1 MPARQL
7 LFRIFVLFT
16 VFLACTSSPAPV
28 LAVKLKP
35 ADVSRGEIELFLNE
49 LFEERSRHLVHP
61 NRPQEKYYDISS
73 KAGRHALAMQHNRAA
88 YLQAWAAKRQMRITD
103 CKSSLRIRGF
113 KVQGDQIQLTFGHS
127 QKITY
132 AYPDQPS
139 QEQWF
144 GLGTWHV
151 MTLKKQKHGWN
162 VSKEWFL
169 DPLEENPNKI
179 PDGSPP
185 LPSSPRPAAA
195 GQRYDRQRAVAY
207 ANKYAGLAWGAG
219 NEGKYNGKYKN
230 YNHLG
235 GDCTN
240 FASQVLGDPQEG
252 GGLSMRGPWRYHYRS
267 GGTRTWVQTDA
278 FKHFLLHSGY
288 AQRIASGHYEDLIQS
303 TDKHPQSPFQELA
316 SGDLIAH
323 VMHNDVD
330 HFSIVTGFDM
340 RGYPLVN
347 SHTADRYKAPFDL
360 GWDNKTQYMLI
371 HIKD

>member
-1 MPARQL
+1 MLARQYPFKIVL
-7 LFRIFVLFT
+7 LFVIFLT
-16 VFLACTSSPAPV
+16 CMVFPV
-28 LAVKLKP
+28 SAVTNESAEVPRK
-35 ADVSRGEIELFLNE
+35 EIELFLNE
-49 LFEERSRHLVHP
+49 LFRERSHHLVHP
-61 NRPQEKYYDISS
+61 SRSQEKYYNTGS
-73 KAGRHALAMQHNRAA
+73 KGGRHALAIQNNRAT
-88 YLQAWAAKRQMRITD
+88 YLQAWAAKRQMIISGSE
-103 CKSSLRIRGF
+103 SSLRIRNIRIIGEHV
-113 KVQGDQIQLTFGHS
+113 KITFGHS

-132 AYPDQPS
+132 TYQDNPS
-139 QEQWF
+139 LKEWF

-151 MTLKKQKHGWN
+151 MTLTKGERGWI

-169 DPLEENPNKI
+169 DPLEENPKKI
-179 PDGSPP
+179 PLGSPP
-185 LPSSPRPAAA
+185 IPSSPRNNNA
-195 GQRYDRQRAVAY
+195 GQHYDRERAVAY

-252 GGLSMRGPWRYHYRS
+252 GGLAMRGPWRYHFGS

-278 FKHFLLHSGY
+278 FKHFLLNSGY
-288 AQRIASGHYEDLIQS
+288 AQRIALGHFEDLIKS
-303 TDKHPQSPFQELA
+303 TDKHPQSPFWELA

-330 HFSIVTGFDM
+330 HFSIVTGFDSH
-340 RGYPLVN
+340 GYPLVN
-347 SHTADRYKAPFDL
+347 SHTADRYRAPFDL
-360 GWDNKTQYMLI
+360 GWDNQAEYLLI